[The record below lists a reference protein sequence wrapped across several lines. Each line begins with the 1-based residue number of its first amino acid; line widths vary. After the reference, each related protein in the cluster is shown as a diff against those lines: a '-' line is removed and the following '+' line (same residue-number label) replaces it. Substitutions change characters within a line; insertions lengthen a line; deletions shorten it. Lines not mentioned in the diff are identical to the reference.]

1 MAGRGSPQPKRG
13 LPDARTG
20 TDAPPSVKHDL
31 AERDRA
37 ARADDQVADDRDG
50 EARTADTAA
59 NARDLAAMQR
69 DFDADIE
76 MVGQP
81 LTTTARRAQ
90 RDREAAALDRAS
102 AVDDRGRARRDR
114 KIGKH
119 GRVRASGDRDAAM
132 EGVAYLRRL
141 LNEAE
146 DNAEDMLVIG
156 QAQGTL
162 MQHGGVGAAEAL
174 IAVAARAAKNQNSLK
189 YAALDIVGEDSH
201 EPGPRQRTHEVEPA
215 DSV

>member
-1 MAGRGSPQPKRG
+1 MAEDGSSRPRRA

-20 TDAPPSVKHDL
+20 TNPARSVEDDL
-31 AERDRA
+31 AQRDRA
-37 ARADDQVADDRDG
+37 AKADDQVADARDA

-59 NARDLAAMQR
+59 NARDLDAMQR

-81 LTTTARRAQ
+81 LTTPARHAQ

-119 GRVRASGDRDAAM
+119 GRNRASGDRTAAM
-132 EGVAYLRRL
+132 DGVTYLRRL
-141 LNEAE
+141 LNVAE
-146 DNAEDMLVIG
+146 GNAEDMLIIG
-156 QAQGTL
+156 QAQGKV
-162 MQHGGVGAAEAL
+162 MQDEGIGAAEAL
-174 IAVAARAAKNQNSLK
+174 IAVAARAAKDRNSLK
-189 YAALDIVGEDSH
+189 HAALDIIAEDSH
-201 EPGPRQRTHEVEPA
+201 ERRSSSTDRHR
-215 DSV
+215 